1 MPRFH
6 ITGTDRRWSTVA
18 AVEDGGK
25 WRMFLPFPEHTIR
38 EAALVGSDRLVC
50 LSEEAEI
57 CLIDWRLN
65 KEIARRHIPRK
76 GRGRILA
83 TADAEFIVIY
93 NTKQRFDL
101 VRHLQTIQ
109 VLRATSLETIA
120 EGDALEW
127 PIGQSVGR
135 IVNRGAHQPE
145 RGGADEPIELQIQ
158 GNIVED

>member
-57 CLIDWRLN
+57 CLN
-65 KEIARRHIPRK
+65 EEIARRHIPRK

-127 PIGQSVGR
+127 PTGQSVGR

-145 RGGADEPIELQIQ
+145 RGGAGEPIELQIQ